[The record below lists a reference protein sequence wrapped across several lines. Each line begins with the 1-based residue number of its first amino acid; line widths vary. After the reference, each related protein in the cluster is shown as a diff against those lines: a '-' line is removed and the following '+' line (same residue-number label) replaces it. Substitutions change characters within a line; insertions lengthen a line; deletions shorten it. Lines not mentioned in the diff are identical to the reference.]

1 MKISENFWPEM
12 CVNLYKLTP
21 HFLSVRG
28 ELNYPTQGHHR
39 SECPVHCLI
48 RRFSLKRGLLTLLFH
63 VARQLD
69 CENTRLLFSKLAF
82 LGDHLVL
89 RWRVQGRGP
98 GSPPP
103 LFLDQTET
111 RRPKNFLR
119 PPPLLSLVSG

>member
-48 RRFSLKRGLLTLLFH
+48 RRFFTQKGFID
-63 VARQLD
+63 VI
-69 CENTRLLFSKLAF
+69 
-82 LGDHLVL
+82 
-89 RWRVQGRGP
+89 
-98 GSPPP
+98 
-103 LFLDQTET
+103 
-111 RRPKNFLR
+111 
-119 PPPLLSLVSG
+119 VSCS